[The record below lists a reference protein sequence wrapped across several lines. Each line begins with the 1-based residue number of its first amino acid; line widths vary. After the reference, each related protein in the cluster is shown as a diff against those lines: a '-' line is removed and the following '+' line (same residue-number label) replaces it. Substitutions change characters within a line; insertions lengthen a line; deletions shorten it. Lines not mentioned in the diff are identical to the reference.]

1 MSTVLPREGVG
12 ALASV
17 RQVPPGI
24 LAGAI
29 IPTMV
34 GVAETY
40 FISFLGTEALTGVT
54 LVCPVLMLVRRD

>member
-1 MSTVLPREGVG
+1 MSTVSPREGVG

-29 IPTMV
+29 IPTMM
-34 GVAETY
+34 GGAKILEQNQLSTTKQY
-40 FISFLGTEALTGVT
+40 
-54 LVCPVLMLVRRD
+54 CHP